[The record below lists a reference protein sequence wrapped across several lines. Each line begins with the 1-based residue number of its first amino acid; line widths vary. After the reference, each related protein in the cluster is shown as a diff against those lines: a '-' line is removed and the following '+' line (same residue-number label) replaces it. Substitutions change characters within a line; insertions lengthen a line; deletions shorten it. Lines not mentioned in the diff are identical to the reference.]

1 MTAVYPGSFDPMTN
15 GHLDII
21 KRASAIFDRLYVV
34 VASNSNKK
42 NVFSANERVEFLKRC
57 TKDIENVVV
66 VSYDG
71 LVAQFVKEVDAKV
84 IIKGLRN
91 NADFEYE
98 FQMANV
104 NNHLNNDAE
113 TLFMVTNLKNIYV
126 SSSVVRELAI
136 HGGSITGMVPACI
149 EQDIIKKFN

>member
-126 SSSVVRELAI
+126 SSSVVRELAT

-149 EQDIIKKFN
+149 EQDIINKFI

>member
-126 SSSVVRELAI
+126 SSSVVRELAT